1 INNILFNYLKNFYIA
16 YFNNI
21 LIYFNNKLEYELYIK
36 KYFLENNLAKGFIKA
51 NIKKSEF
58 KIIYIKYLGF
68 IISISSIK
76 IDPNK
81 VKIIYN

>member
-1 INNILFNYLKNFYIA
+1 I
-16 YFNNI
+16 
-21 LIYFNNKLEYELYIK
+21 
-36 KYFLENNLAKGFIKA
+36 

-76 IDPNK
+76 VDPNK
-81 VKIIYN
+81 VKFFLSFYNFYKYFIREYGRITRPLILLIKKSISFK